1 MKRRSL
7 IEYSGVCAA
16 AMALLNTREVIA
28 VEDSPEVKRLK
39 EQKNYYL
46 ERHAVMHEI
55 LSETLAPE
63 TLEQVY
69 SKFGGNGAV
78 RWGSVDKARRYKG
91 NLEGFLKDLPSID
104 QWQEKAWYDE
114 GKKLITIIGKKREQC
129 VCSMARAS
137 RSPDWCNL
145 CCAGHQKAIFEELLG
160 RTVEVTIGET
170 RLKGGERCN
179 HYVRIVG

>member
-1 MKRRSL
+1 MKRSSL

-91 NLEGFLKDLPSID
+91 NLEGFLKDLPSLD

-114 GKKLITIIGKKREQC
+114 GEKLITIIGKKREQC
-129 VCSMARAS
+129 VCSMARTS

-160 RTVEVTIGET
+160 QTVEVTIGET

>member
-28 VEDSPEVKRLK
+28 AEDAPEVKRLK

-55 LSETLAPE
+55 LGDTLDPE
-63 TLEQVY
+63 ILELVY
-69 SKFGGNGAV
+69 SKFGGNCAE
-78 RWGSVDKARRYKG
+78 RWGSVDEARRYKG

-114 GKKLITIIGKKREQC
+114 SEKLITIIGKKREQC
-129 VCSMARAS
+129 VCSMARTSGSA
-137 RSPDWCNL
+137 DWCNL
-145 CCAGHQKAIFEELLG
+145 CCAGHQKAIFEEVLG
-160 RTVEVTIGET
+160 QSVKVTMGET
-170 RLKGGERCN
+170 RLTGGERCN
-179 HYVRIVG
+179 QYVRITG